1 MSQGSTRCLPAPA
14 LSLYCPEGSPD
25 SCAPAPA
32 QTCPLTDSLESL
44 RFMHRGPLPAPA
56 SAWVLVSKL
65 KLSWGLY
72 GLGKGDGNREQGC
85 RVGSPVSA
93 HGRGG
98 THKTKKPGPWPG
110 HVAQQE
116 GQSVPGVSGATRTHG
131 ELGCTNG
138 ARRQGPQVRAAA
150 WSLATGLTSGSGEWA
165 HKPPPR

>member
-1 MSQGSTRCLPAPA
+1 MPPSPSPEPLLSRGVSRQLCPSTRSNMSSDRQP
-14 LSLYCPEGSPD
+14 GSHCR
-25 SCAPAPA
+25 SC
-32 QTCPLTDSLESL
+32 T
-44 RFMHRGPLPAPA
+44 GGLPAPA

-65 KLSWGLY
+65 KLSRGLY